1 MTYALSAPT
10 NDRTAAKVQ
19 SKLQLLCNRPIIVHF
34 MSELEISSQSFAYLK
49 SQVRVLLQNGES
61 ISA

>member
-10 NDRTAAKVQ
+10 IGRTAAEVQ

-49 SQVRVLLQNGES
+49 SQV
-61 ISA
+61 